1 MTSDPRLPHP
11 LIDAITDD
19 APSARLRR
27 VHSLLRDDGAWA
39 TTPDERGR
47 LPIDVAIDASSWRV
61 VAALLQN
68 QATLPAS
75 TTAFA
80 VLVGCIEEW
89 SLERTGHA
97 WSSDVE
103 HAMWVYTSGRVL
115 DAACVAPFTYI
126 DHSAIQDLAFVAIH
140 AAAWPTR
147 DAHGAVEAVP
157 LDAWRVRHTEW
168 RARTIADTSMLRG
181 RVVDPCGAAVA
192 DVLVHWNLES
202 ARTDADGRFAFAV
215 DRATFYAQW
224 TNVEEDA
231 LHALARDGRFAIV
244 RDLRPRASSEPEVRI
259 VLDSALTPIQG
270 KVVDADDAPVANAD
284 VAIESG
290 TFFGWVASD
299 QLTGW
304 QALRWEDALYGC
316 SVVRTGADGTFWFGA
331 FAGRT
336 YDVHAVT
343 SRPMRHA
350 VARATPAG
358 ATDVVVR
365 FASARTNRGTVRGV
379 VRTRQGRPVE
389 GVDVSARLDVRLLP
403 NESCSVNPLSAIG
416 GSVRTDAEGRF
427 ELQDVAHGGVEIVAR
442 SDDIEFTRRTFDLV
456 PDSIELVVELLCPL
470 RLLVTNPSSI
480 PCWVKPSKSSFARKT
495 SRGTRSGGSGRMR
508 LDSTGPSDT
517 LWLPESV
524 DALLVESESD
534 PEDAPPRRIP
544 IRLNPDARLDVEV

>member
-1 MTSDPRLPHP
+1 MNESNHP
-11 LIDAITDD
+11 LIDAISDD

-27 VHSLLRDDGAWA
+27 VHSLLRDDWTWA

-47 LPIDVAIDASSWRV
+47 LPIDLAIESSSWRV
-61 VAALLQN
+61 VAALLRN

-89 SLERTGHA
+89 SIERTGHA

-103 HAMWVYTSGRVL
+103 HALWVYASGRVL
-115 DAACVAPFTYI
+115 DAACVAPFKYI
-126 DHSAIQDLAFVAIH
+126 EDAAIQDIAFVAIE

-147 DAHGAVEAVP
+147 DAHGAVEALP

-168 RARTIADTSMLRG
+168 RARTIHSTSMLRG
-181 RVVDPCGAAVA
+181 RVVDPSGVAVA

-202 ARTDADGRFAFAV
+202 MRTDADGRFTFAV

-259 VLDSALTPIQG
+259 VLDSALTTIQG
-270 KVVDADDAPVANAD
+270 KVVDADGAPVANAD

-290 TFFGWVASD
+290 TFFGWVTSD

-304 QALRWEDALYGC
+304 QALRWEDALYGY
-316 SVVRTGADGTFWFGA
+316 SFVRTGADGTFWFGG

-343 SRPMRHA
+343 SRPMRHT
-350 VARATPAG
+350 VVRATPAG
-358 ATDVVVR
+358 TTDVVVR
-365 FASARTNRGTVRGV
+365 FASARTNRGTVHGV
-379 VRTRQGRPVE
+379 VRTRDGRPVE
-389 GVDVSARLDVRLLP
+389 GVDVSARIDVRLLP
-403 NESCSVNPLSAIG
+403 DRSCSVNPLSAIG

-427 ELQDVAHGGVEIVAR
+427 ELQDVADGAIEIVAT
-442 SDDIEFTRRTFDLV
+442 SDDIEFTRRTFDRV
-456 PDSIELVVELLCPL
+456 PDSIELVVDLLCPL
-470 RLLVTNPSSI
+470 RILVTNSSSI
-480 PCWVKPSKSSFARKT
+480 PCWVKPSKSSFARRT
-495 SRGTRSGGSGRMR
+495 SRGTHSGGSGRLR
-508 LDSTGPSDT
+508 IDSTDPSDT

-524 DALLVESESD
+524 DALFVESESD
-534 PEDAPPRRIP
+534 PEDAPPRRVP
-544 IRLNPDARLDVEV
+544 IRLNPHTRLDVEV

>member
-1 MTSDPRLPHP
+1 MNESNHP
-11 LIDAITDD
+11 VIDAISDD
-19 APSARLRR
+19 APSARLCR
-27 VHSLLRDDGAWA
+27 VHSLLRDDWTWA

-47 LPIDVAIDASSWRV
+47 LPIDVAIESSSWRV
-61 VAALLQN
+61 VAALLRN

-103 HAMWVYTSGRVL
+103 HALWVSTSGRIT
-115 DAACVAPFTYI
+115 DAACAEPFAHL
-126 DHSAIQDLAFVAIH
+126 DHDAIKDLAFVAID
-140 AAAWPTR
+140 ADAWPTR

-157 LDAWRVRHTEW
+157 LEAWRVRHTEW
-168 RARTIADTSMLRG
+168 RARTIPGTSMLRG
-181 RVVDPCGAAVA
+181 RVVDPSGVAVA

-202 ARTDADGRFAFAV
+202 MRTALDGRFAFAV
-215 DRATFYAQW
+215 DASSSHAGW
-224 TNVEEDA
+224 PNLVEDE

-259 VLDSALTPIQG
+259 VLDSALTTIQG
-270 KVVDADDAPVANAD
+270 KVVDADDAPVVDAD

-299 QLTGW
+299 QLIGW
-304 QALRWEDALYGC
+304 QALRWEDALYGY
-316 SVVRTGADGTFWFGA
+316 SFVRTGADGTFWFGA

-336 YDVHAVT
+336 YDVHAVA

-350 VARATPAG
+350 VVRATPAG
-358 ATDVVVR
+358 TTDVVVR
-365 FASARTNRGTVRGV
+365 FASARTNRGTVHGV
-379 VRTRQGRPVE
+379 VRTREDRPVE
-389 GVDVSARLDVRLLP
+389 GVDVSARIDVRLLP
-403 NESCSVNPLSAIG
+403 NQSCSVNPLSAIG

-427 ELQDVAHGGVEIVAR
+427 ELQDVAHGAIEIVAT
-442 SDDIEFTRRTFDLV
+442 SDDIECTRRTFDPV

-480 PCWVKPSKSSFARKT
+480 PCWVKPSRSSFSRRT
-495 SRGTRSGGSGRMR
+495 SRGTRTGGSGRLR
-508 LDSTGPSDT
+508 LDSTEPSDT

-524 DALLVESESD
+524 DALFVESESD